1 MIDITSG
8 ELFINNQLI
17 FRPLY
22 RFEEFKS
29 TSYYKNQDG
38 IKVIY
43 LEKKQSIDGNE
54 YYVNFFFKEGK
65 IYVVNLIKDDE
76 NITEVTEPQRKL
88 IHDKILVKY
97 GIENGKGYPWGKVVS
112 DYDARG
118 NVSAITIYYNLSG
131 RE

>member
-43 LEKKQSIDGNE
+43 LEKN
-54 YYVNFFFKEGK
+54 
-65 IYVVNLIKDDE
+65 NL
-76 NITEVTEPQRKL
+76 
-88 IHDKILVKY
+88 
-97 GIENGKGYPWGKVVS
+97 
-112 DYDARG
+112 
-118 NVSAITIYYNLSG
+118 
-131 RE
+131 

>member
-1 MIDITSG
+1 M
-8 ELFINNQLI
+8 
-17 FRPLY
+17 
-22 RFEEFKS
+22 
-29 TSYYKNQDG
+29 
-38 IKVIY
+38 
-43 LEKKQSIDGNE
+43 
-54 YYVNFFFKEGK
+54 
-65 IYVVNLIKDDE
+65 
-76 NITEVTEPQRKL
+76 TEPQRKL